1 MKATKNYVMKSDLSH
16 EDWLEGRK
24 RYIGASETA
33 AVLGLD
39 RYKTPYDL
47 WKWKTAPGIEEL
59 EEGSIGAQRAS
70 AGLRAE
76 QMIADWIGEKY
87 GLVIRRD
94 NKIRIH
100 PRLPFWSANLDRVV
114 VNNPSG
120 PGTLELK
127 TTSRESLKSW
137 NINADEPNA
146 IFMHHWVQVQAQM
159 AISGF
164 QWGAIGVMPA
174 DSFLGF
180 GEPDLIEIERD
191 NEFIEMMEREIE
203 EFWTKYVMTNTPP
216 PAKTLGDLQAIYPIA
231 GPPPIEV
238 TEDVYLQVRTLKELK
253 EKIKRLEAEA
263 KEIDFQV
270 RVMMGNSDSATYQ
283 GQEILTYKNNQE
295 TLFDADGFAK
305 DFVAEAEKCK
315 VVDRNLVKQDYPEL
329 FEKYATK
336 VDGARVLRLKLKTE

>member
-1 MKATKNYVMKSDLSH
+1 MSQ
-16 EDWLEGRK
+16 EDWLAGRK
-24 RYIGASETA
+24 HYIGASETA

-39 RYKTPYDL
+39 SYRSPYELWKYKTS
-47 WKWKTAPGIEEL
+47 EEKQ
-59 EEGSIGAQRAS
+59 EMTDIGAQRAS

-76 QMIADWIGEKY
+76 EMIAGWLAEKFNIT
-87 GLVIRRD
+87 IRRD

-100 PRLPFWSANLDRVV
+100 PRLPFWSANLDRLI

-191 NEFIEMMEREIE
+191 NDFIKMAEREVAH
-203 EFWTKYVMTNTPP
+203 FWNDFVLTGTPP
-216 PAKTLGDLQAIYPIA
+216 PAKTLHDFAEIYKVA

-253 EKIKRLEAEA
+253 EKIKCLEAEA

-283 GQEILTYKNNQE
+283 GQEILTFKNNME
-295 TLFDADGFAK
+295 TLFDSDQFRHDNPDESAN
-305 DFVAEAEKCK
+305 CL
-315 VVDRNLVKQDYPEL
+315 VVDKKLAESTYPDLFKKYVTKQP
-329 FEKYATK
+329 
-336 VDGARVLRLKLKTE
+336 GARVLRLKLKLED